1 VFAAIFFVAVGM
13 LIDPA
18 LIALHWVAVLTFT
31 AVVVIG
37 KVGAVAFATFLTGQ
51 GIRLS
56 VKAGMSLAQIGEF
69 SFIIASVGVAL
80 GAVGDFLYPVAVAV
94 SAATTLLTP
103 WLIRASDPVAK
114 WVDRMLP
121 KPIQTFAALYGAWLE
136 ELRQAPARVGTA
148 ARARRLGGLL
158 LLDGVLVGA
167 IVIGASVG
175 GARSVALLE
184 DAVGISSPVA
194 WVLVL
199 AAATALAAPFWIGII
214 RNSRAL
220 GALLGEATMPEP
232 GRGSTDLADAP
243 RRAFVVTLQVT
254 FLLLIGVPLVAV
266 TQPFLPAFQGAAV
279 LVLVLAALSIAF
291 WRSATNLQAHARAG
305 AQAIVEVLAGQAE
318 SPDEGKSELERLHA
332 VLPGLGDPVP
342 LRLLEGSH
350 AIGKTLAEID
360 LRGLTAATVLA
371 ILRGKEAIVIPS
383 GKETLHPGDVLALA
397 GSHDA
402 IDAARLL
409 LLFGPNP
416 PDPEA

>member
-1 VFAAIFFVAVGM
+1 
-13 LIDPA
+13 
-18 LIALHWVAVLTFT
+18 
-31 AVVVIG
+31 
-37 KVGAVAFATFLTGQ
+37 
-51 GIRLS
+51 
-56 VKAGMSLAQIGEF
+56 
-69 SFIIASVGVAL
+69 
-80 GAVGDFLYPVAVAV
+80 
-94 SAATTLLTP
+94 
-103 WLIRASDPVAK
+103 
-114 WVDRMLP
+114 
-121 KPIQTFAALYGAWLE
+121 
-136 ELRQAPARVGTA
+136 
-148 ARARRLGGLL
+148 
-158 LLDGVLVGA
+158 
-167 IVIGASVG
+167 
-175 GARSVALLE
+175 
-184 DAVGISSPVA
+184 VA